1 MERTYVVRVV
11 VAYFEDEVGKSTERE
26 IDLFVEQLRY
36 AGLVHR
42 HNMTN
47 LKDTLHNGH
56 FYNHL
61 STDGSGKRASMVS
74 GRGRR
79 SIVFDILPP
88 DKAESKAWAK
98 QVAERMQTFGYNAE
112 VAPKWED
119 ANA

>member
-1 MERTYVVRVV
+1 MERTYVVRVIC
-11 VAYFEDEVGKSTERE
+11 KSTERE

-42 HNMTN
+42 HNI
-47 LKDTLHNGH
+47 DTLHNGH
-56 FYNHL
+56 SYNHL
-61 STDGSGKRASMVS
+61 
-74 GRGRR
+74 

-88 DKAESKAWAK
+88 DKAESKVWAK
-98 QVAERMQTFGYNAE
+98 QVSERMQTFGYNAE